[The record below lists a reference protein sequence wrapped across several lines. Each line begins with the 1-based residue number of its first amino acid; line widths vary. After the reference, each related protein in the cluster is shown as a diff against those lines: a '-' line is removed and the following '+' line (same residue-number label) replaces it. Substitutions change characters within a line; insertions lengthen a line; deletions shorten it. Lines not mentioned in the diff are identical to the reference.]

1 MAVRLA
7 GSWAG
12 WRALA
17 LISIHGACL
26 R

>member
-1 MAVRLA
+1 MNGKMTVCNRLA

-17 LISIHGACL
+17 CAH
-26 R
+26 